1 MKSFFK
7 KILAL
12 GVSLVILMFAS
23 VLFQL
28 AKAVIDNGMGQ
39 NVYDSYGTIG
49 TFGLTLVSFLPLIVG
64 IWLIKITWKI
74 ITKENNHV

>member
-7 KILAL
+7 KFLAL

-28 AKAVIDNGMGQ
+28 AKAIIDNGMGQ
-39 NVYDSYGTIG
+39 NVYDNYGEIG
-49 TFGLTLVSFLPLIVG
+49 TFGLTLVSLLPLIVG